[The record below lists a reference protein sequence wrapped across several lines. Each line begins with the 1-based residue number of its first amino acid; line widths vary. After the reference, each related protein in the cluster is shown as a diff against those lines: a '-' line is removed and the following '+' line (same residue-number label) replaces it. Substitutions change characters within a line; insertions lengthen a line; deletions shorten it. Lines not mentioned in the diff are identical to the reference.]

1 MENFWYSIFM
11 FILNWYIIMRIV
23 IDGRPFVKRPTGIGT
38 FTIDAI
44 KSFCDYLPNWEIVL
58 ALPDELHPEVDDLPL
73 DKITLVIEKLP
84 FKAKRFL
91 WMQLKLPFIARK
103 YKADILWSTNSYL
116 PLLRFKSYKTMI
128 TIHDVVWKEYNKTM
142 EHRIISFFTSWFI
155 DNTIKNADY
164 IWYNSFYTKRS
175 VEKYYPTLVNKT
187 TVVGDSCNSRFKKI
201 NVAYQTRLD
210 IYKRYNIQT
219 GYILFV
225 GSLEPRKNL
234 SFLIRLMPEIYR
246 RTSLKLL
253 VVGAKGWKNNEI
265 SNIIN
270 SPSFNKSS
278 VVFAGYVNNELLV
291 KLYNTA
297 HCYISTAINEGF
309 GMPQLEAMACGC
321 PVITANNSAMT
332 EVAKGRGILVDGWD
346 EQTWI
351 NIICNTVTNNELLES
366 MRNPDISEYSWKQI
380 IMNVDKYLR
389 S

>member
-1 MENFWYSIFM
+1 MK
-11 FILNWYIIMRIV
+11 IV
-23 IDGRPFVKRPTGIGT
+23 IDGRPLVKRPTGIGT

-44 KSFCDYLPNWEIVL
+44 KAICEYIPSWTVIV
-58 ALPDELHPEVDDLPL
+58 ALPGALHPDVGDLPL
-73 DKITLVIEKLP
+73 DKITLAIDQLP

-91 WMQLKLPFIARK
+91 WMQFKLPFIARK
-103 YKADILWSTNSYL
+103 YKADILWSTNNYL
-116 PLLRFKSYKTMI
+116 PLLRFKSYRTMI

-142 EHRIISFFTSWFI
+142 ENGIISFFTSWFV
-155 DNTIKNADY
+155 DKTIKNADY

-175 VEKYYPTLVNKT
+175 VEKYYPALVNKIT
-187 TVVGDSCNSRFKKI
+187 IVGDSCNNRFKKI
-201 NVAYQTRLD
+201 SITDQVRQD
-210 IYKRYNIQT
+210 IYKEYNIHT

-253 VVGAKGWKNNEI
+253 VVGARGWKNNAI
-265 SNIIN
+265 RNIIN

-351 NIICNTVTNNELLES
+351 DIICNTVTNKKLLES
-366 MRNPDISEYSWKQI
+366 MRNPDISDYSWKKI
-380 IMNVDKYLR
+380 IMDVDKYLR